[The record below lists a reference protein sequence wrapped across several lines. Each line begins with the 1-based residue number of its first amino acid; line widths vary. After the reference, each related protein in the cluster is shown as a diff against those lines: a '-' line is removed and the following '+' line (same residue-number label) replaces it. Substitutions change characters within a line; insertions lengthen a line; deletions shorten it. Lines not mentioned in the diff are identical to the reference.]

1 MSLCRYISCHNTDF
15 VARDNVLEVA
25 VGLIIATSFTSLV
38 NTLVSE
44 VLLPPISLIPG
55 MEHKNLP
62 EKFWILRKGPNAGV
76 NSTHGYNTLQQARD
90 DGAVTMA
97 YG

>member
-1 MSLCRYISCHNTDF
+1 
-15 VARDNVLEVA
+15 
-25 VGLIIATSFTSLV
+25 
-38 NTLVSE
+38 
-44 VLLPPISLIPG
+44 

-62 EKFWILRKGPNAGV
+62 EKFLVLRSGPLGP
-76 NSTHGYNTLQQARD
+76 HYNTLKQAHD